1 MNVKTTENKI
11 TIEIEKSEYKD
22 LFERVPVMN
31 NPKAYF
37 EYLLKLDF
45 QLNGSDSEFIG
56 YDNLEHY
63 EYFARKWNLDKIKR
77 VEKKVVKEILSSID
91 DLNDFIPEEY
101 KFNTYDKR
109 YTFIS
114 DDDLVSYLKYSADR
128 LRILLRL
135 DKALEKNNVK
145 NNKEYKDIVNK
156 VSSYVEEETNEEDK

>member
-1 MNVKTTENKI
+1 MNVKTTENKM

-77 VEKKVVKEILSSID
+77 VEKKIVKEILSSID

-135 DKALEKNNVK
+135 DKALEKNNVN
-145 NNKEYKDIVNK
+145 NNKEYNDIVNK
-156 VSSYVEEETNEEDK
+156 VSSYVEEEVNKENK

>member
-1 MNVKTTENKI
+1 MNVKTTENKM

-77 VEKKVVKEILSSID
+77 VEKKIVKEILSSID

-135 DKALEKNNVK
+135 DKALEKNNVN
-145 NNKEYKDIVNK
+145 NNKEYNDIVNK
-156 VSSYVEEETNEEDK
+156 VSSYVEEEANEEGK

>member
-45 QLNGSDSEFIG
+45 QLNGSDGEFIG

-135 DKALEKNNVK
+135 DKALEKNNVN

>member
-1 MNVKTTENKI
+1 MNVKTTENKM

-22 LFERVPVMN
+22 LFERVPVMK

-45 QLNGSDSEFIG
+45 QLNGNDSEFIG

-77 VEKKVVKEILSSID
+77 VEKKIVKEILSSID

-135 DKALEKNNVK
+135 DKALEKNNVN
-145 NNKEYKDIVNK
+145 NNKEYNDIVNK
-156 VSSYVEEETNEEDK
+156 VSSYVEEEVNEEDK

>member
-1 MNVKTTENKI
+1 MNVKTTENKM

-31 NPKAYF
+31 NPKVYF

-77 VEKKVVKEILSSID
+77 VEKKIVKEILSSID

-135 DKALEKNNVK
+135 DKALEKNNVN
-145 NNKEYKDIVNK
+145 NNKEYNDIVNK
-156 VSSYVEEETNEEDK
+156 TSSYVEEETNEDK

>member
-135 DKALEKNNVK
+135 DKALEKNNVN

-156 VSSYVEEETNEEDK
+156 VSSYVKEETNEEDK

>member
-1 MNVKTTENKI
+1 MNVKTTENKM

-77 VEKKVVKEILSSID
+77 VEKKIVKEILSSID

-135 DKALEKNNVK
+135 DKALEKNNVN
-145 NNKEYKDIVNK
+145 NNKEYNDIVNK
-156 VSSYVEEETNEEDK
+156 TSSYVEEETNEDK